1 MRRALLGIFAVVC
14 LVLGA
19 YGVWT
24 YGTRD
29 SDWSALS
36 SAGLR
41 AGVLLGSLWLAL
53 PQLERLLRVCP
64 PWLLAVAGACGVAVV
79 VRPRLLVYLLPLLG
93 VLLVLRF
100 FGWLLQPLPV
110 RKKSAARGHASPPA
124 DDAEPRA
131 ARGESR

>member
-1 MRRALLGIFAVVC
+1 MRRALLGIFALIC

-19 YGVWT
+19 YGVWA

-41 AGVLLGSLWLAL
+41 AGVLLASLWLAL

-64 PWLLAVAGACGVAVV
+64 PWMLAVAGACGVAVV

-100 FGWLLQPLPV
+100 LGWLLKPLPV
-110 RKKSAARGHASPPA
+110 KQKSATAATSRPNSRSAKT
-124 DDAEPRA
+124 DA
-131 ARGESR
+131 

>member
-1 MRRALLGIFAVVC
+1 MRRALLGIFAVLC

-41 AGVLLGSLWLAL
+41 AGVLLASLWLAL

-64 PWLLAVAGACGVAVV
+64 PWMLGVAAACGVAVV

-100 FGWLLQPLPV
+100 FGWLLQPLPMKTKPS
-110 RKKSAARGHASPPA
+110 RASAASRS
-124 DDAEPRA
+124 EPTNAKRD
-131 ARGESR
+131 S

>member
-1 MRRALLGIFAVVC
+1 MRRALLGIFAVLC
-14 LVLGA
+14 LALGA

-41 AGVLLGSLWLAL
+41 AGVLLASLWLAL

-64 PWLLAVAGACGVAVV
+64 PWVFAVAGACGVADCREFCAYGP
-79 VRPRLLVYLLPLLG
+79 RP
-93 VLLVLRF
+93 
-100 FGWLLQPLPV
+100 FGIIDPFSGQ
-110 RKKSAARGHASPPA
+110 RCG
-124 DDAEPRA
+124 
-131 ARGESR
+131 

>member
-1 MRRALLGIFAVVC
+1 MQRALLGIFAVLC

-19 YGVWT
+19 YGVSV

-53 PQLERLLRVCP
+53 PQLQRLLRVCP
-64 PWLLAVAGACGVAVV
+64 PWLLGVAGACGIAMVI
-79 VRPRLLVYLLPLLG
+79 RPRLLVYLIPLLG
-93 VLLVLRF
+93 ILLVLRF
-100 FGWLLQPLPV
+100 FGWLLKPLPV
-110 RKKSAARGHASPPA
+110 TKKSKSPSIRRNEQPA
-124 DDAEPRA
+124 D
-131 ARGESR
+131 SRDG